1 MIKKSTICSS
11 LLVLAV
17 AGAAALAAT
26 ASQRGRNDE
35 PVIPGTNWHV
45 HDRDRPQPR
54 IVAPAAAFSDNA
66 PPPADAVVLFDG
78 KDLSKWLTPN
88 DQPAGWQ
95 VDQSGGFVKT
105 GRYNIHTKDRFADFQ
120 LHVEFA
126 TPARSACSDQSR
138 GNSGVLING
147 MYEVQVLDTFN
158 SKTYPD
164 GQCGAIYG
172 QTPPLVNA
180 CKGRRRMADLRH
192 HLRVA
197 PLGSANGNLVKRPTS
212 RCIQNGLVVH
222 HKREFL
228 GGTDGIAGQRALGG
242 YGKRHPPE
250 VTIELQEHGGEVRYR
265 NIWIRPIGEYDKPLP
280 TNPSPPSL
288 Q

>member
-17 AGAAALAAT
+17 AGAAVLAAT

-120 LHVEFA
+120 LHLEFA
-126 TPARSACSDQSR
+126 TPAQVRGSDQSR

-147 MYEVQVLDTFN
+147 MYEVQVLDSFN

-164 GQCGAIYG
+164 GQCGAPVRSDPAAG
-172 QTPPLVNA
+172 ERLQRTRPV
-180 CKGRRRMADLRH
+180 ADLRH

-197 PLGSANGNLVKRPTS
+197 PLGRQWQP
-212 RCIQNGLVVH
+212 RQ
-222 HKREFL
+222 E
-228 GGTDGIAGQRALGG
+228 GQRDGAP
-242 YGKRHPPE
+242 KRTGAAPQAGVPWRHRRHRRPASA
-250 VTIELQEHGGEVRYR
+250 GR
-265 NIWIRPIGEYDKPLP
+265 IRQADIRRR
-280 TNPSPPSL
+280 
-288 Q
+288 